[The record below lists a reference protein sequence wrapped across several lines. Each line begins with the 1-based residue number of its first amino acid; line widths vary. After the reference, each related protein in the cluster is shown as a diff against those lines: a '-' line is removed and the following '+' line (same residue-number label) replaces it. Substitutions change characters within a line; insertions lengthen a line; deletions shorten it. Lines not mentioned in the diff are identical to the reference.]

1 MDLIAAVHSDSD
13 VSISVL
19 GIILGIILGV
29 LVYVLCDWA
38 AGRTGYGILRV
49 VGALLGL
56 VIFVLLAFDF

>member
-29 LVYVLCDWA
+29 LVYVFCDWA
-38 AGRTGYGILRV
+38 AGRTGYGLLRV
-49 VGALLGL
+49 VGVLLGL